1 MLYTTKHKK
10 KAPQVKE
17 SPFLG
22 RATMTYNMGLPEPEK
37 NFGVDL
43 STFWEGLRVGW
54 GWEGPS
60 TT

>member
-1 MLYTTKHKK
+1 MAWNPHYTTKHKK

-43 STFWEGLRVGW
+43 STFWKD
-54 GWEGPS
+54 
-60 TT
+60 

>member
-43 STFWEGLRVGW
+43 STFWEN
-54 GWEGPS
+54 
-60 TT
+60 